1 VTNKPDGLAE
11 RSEVDATFRKVAW
24 RIVPIL
30 MLAYVLAF
38 IDRGNVG
45 FAKLQFMGDLH
56 FSEATFGLG
65 GGLFYLGYSV
75 FEIPSNL
82 WLARIGARTT
92 LLRIMVCWGLCSA
105 ALAFMTAPSHYY
117 ILRFLLGAAE
127 AGLFPGVLFYLT
139 TWIPPSRR
147 GQFTA
152 LFMSA
157 IAISGVVSGPLS
169 GAILGATDGLLGLKG
184 WQWLFLIEGLP
195 SALTGVLAYRVLA
208 DSPEKA
214 KWLSPRQLEI
224 ITAELRSEANNGRG
238 QRPHNFGAA
247 LRDRRLYALAGMS
260 IGLIAG
266 GAGIPL
272 WLPTILRGSGIRDSL
287 TIGLLSAIPYIV
299 AMVVQQL
306 VARSSD
312 RSRERRWHAAVPTLI
327 CALGW
332 ILLPQVT
339 SHSWL
344 AIALLTVMT
353 SGYLGATGPFWT
365 MPSLYLSGR
374 AAAGGI
380 ALITTCGGMGAFF
393 APTIV
398 GWMATVTGSL
408 TYGLYSYG
416 GLMALGAVI
425 MLAGTSPIG
434 PSAAAASTSRE
445 HEPRLAVPQPADP

>member
-1 VTNKPDGLAE
+1 
-11 RSEVDATFRKVAW
+11 
-24 RIVPIL
+24 

-38 IDRGNVG
+38 IDRGNAG

-56 FSEATFGLG
+56 FNEATFGLG

-82 WLARIGARTT
+82 WLARIGARST

-117 ILRFLLGAAE
+117 ILRFMLGAAE

-147 GQFTA
+147 SQFTA

-157 IAISGVVSGPLS
+157 IAISGMVSGPLS
-169 GAILGATDGLLGLKG
+169 GAILSATDGLLGLKG

-195 SALTGVLAYRVLA
+195 SALTGIAIYFVLA
-208 DSPEKA
+208 DSPQTA
-214 KWLSPRQLEI
+214 KWLSAREVEI
-224 ITAELRSEANNGRG
+224 ITAELQSEANAG
-238 QRPHNFGAA
+238 QLLRQHSFAGA
-247 LRDRRLYALAGMS
+247 LRDRRLYILAGMS
-260 IGLIAG
+260 VGLIAG

-272 WLPTILRGSGIRDSL
+272 WLPTILRGAGLHDPLS
-287 TIGLLSAIPYIV
+287 IGLFSAIPYIV
-299 AMVVQQL
+299 AVVVQQL
-306 VARSSD
+306 IARSSD
-312 RSRERRWHAAVPTLI
+312 RTRERRWHAAVPALL

-332 ILLPQVT
+332 ALLPQAM
-339 SHSWL
+339 SHPWM
-344 AIALLTVMT
+344 AIGLLTVMT

-365 MPSLYLSGR
+365 MPSLYLSGT

-380 ALITTCGGMGAFF
+380 ALITTCGGIGAFF
-393 APTIV
+393 APTLV
-398 GWMATVTGSL
+398 GWMTTTTGSL

-416 GLMALGAVI
+416 AMMALAAMV
-425 MLAGTSPIG
+425 MLLGTSPVKPAI
-434 PSAAAASTSRE
+434 AAEPASE
-445 HEPRLAVPQPADP
+445 LRLAVKHHADL

>member
-1 VTNKPDGLAE
+1 VTD
-11 RSEVDATFRKVAW
+11 RSIDMSGRQGVDATFRKVAW

-56 FSEATFGLG
+56 FSEATFGFG

-92 LLRIMVCWGLCSA
+92 LLRIMVCWGLCST

-147 GQFTA
+147 SRFTA

-157 IAISGVVSGPLS
+157 IAISGIVSGPLS
-169 GAILGATDGLLGLKG
+169 GGILGATDGLLGLQG

-195 SALTGVLAYRVLA
+195 SVLTGVLIYFVLA

-214 KWLSPRQLEI
+214 KWLSAREVAL
-224 ITAELRSEANNGRG
+224 ITAELHNEANTG
-238 QRPHNFGAA
+238 QQPRQHNFAAA
-247 LRDRRLYALAGMS
+247 LRDKRLYILAGMS
-260 IGLIAG
+260 VGLIAG

-272 WLPTILRGSGIRDSL
+272 WLPSILRRSGIQDSL
-287 TIGLLSAIPYIV
+287 AIGLFSAIPYIV
-299 AMVVQQL
+299 AVVVQQL
-306 VARSSD
+306 IARSSD
-312 RSRERRWHAAVPTLI
+312 RWRERRWHAAVPTLL
-327 CALGW
+327 CAVGW
-332 ILLPQVT
+332 VLLPQAT
-339 SHSWL
+339 GHPWL
-344 AIALLTVMT
+344 ATGLLTMMT
-353 SGYLGATGPFWT
+353 AGYLGATGPFWT
-365 MPSLYLSGR
+365 MPSLYLSGP

-380 ALITTCGGMGAFF
+380 AMITTCGGIGAFF
-393 APTIV
+393 APTLV
-398 GWMATVTGSL
+398 GWMTAATGSL
-408 TYGLYSYG
+408 SYGLYTYG
-416 GLMALGAVI
+416 ALMAVGAVI
-425 MLAGTSPIG
+425 MLAGSRPAGSSVTSLT
-434 PSAAAASTSRE
+434 SADRKLQVVLQRSTDR
-445 HEPRLAVPQPADP
+445 